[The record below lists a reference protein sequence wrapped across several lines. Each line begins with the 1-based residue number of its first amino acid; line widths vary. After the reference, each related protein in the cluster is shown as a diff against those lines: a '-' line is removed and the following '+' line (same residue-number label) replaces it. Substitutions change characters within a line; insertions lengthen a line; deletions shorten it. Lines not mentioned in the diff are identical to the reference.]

1 MKIAKLGLVAVLTV
15 GALYAG
21 NYNVDTTH
29 SNVGFKIKHMMISN
43 VKGQFD
49 KFSSTF
55 EYDEKTK
62 QVLSLSAKID
72 ASSINTA
79 QAKRDGHLKSADF
92 FDVEKYPTITF
103 KLAKIEN
110 DKAYGELNMH
120 GVTKNIVL
128 DFENNGMGKDPYG
141 NTRVGLS
148 LSGKLNRK
156 DFGLVYN
163 SALETGGVLIG
174 ETVKLDIEIQGILA
188 K

>member
-1 MKIAKLGLVAVLTV
+1 MKIEKLGLISILTAGV
-15 GALYAG
+15 LYAG
-21 NYNVDTTH
+21 NYNVNVAH

-49 KFSSTF
+49 KFNSTF

-62 QVLSLSAKID
+62 KILSLSAEVD

-92 FDVEKYPTITF
+92 FDVAKYPTITF
-103 KLAKIEN
+103 ILTKIEN
-110 DKAYGELNMH
+110 DKAYGKLTMH
-120 GVTKNIVL
+120 GITKNIIL

-174 ETVKLDIEIQGILA
+174 ENVKLDIEVEGILA